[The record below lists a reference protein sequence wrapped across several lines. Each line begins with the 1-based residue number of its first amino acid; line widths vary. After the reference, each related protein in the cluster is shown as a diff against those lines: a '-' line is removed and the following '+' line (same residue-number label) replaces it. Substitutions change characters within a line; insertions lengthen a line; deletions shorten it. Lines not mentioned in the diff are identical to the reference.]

1 MPTTRQYTFDID
13 TKRYLNRVNTYRSL
27 SGIPAIANSDAVA
40 IDNFII
46 GLKDLGVWYN
56 AVAWLMRSKY
66 NVGAGTNVLSFGGT
80 SSNYDG
86 NMTTGA
92 SWGLSGINFDP
103 LVGTAAVNYPT
114 SIIEIIRNDHSCVS
128 VVNKHGQDNFTI
140 FEVRTGSATGYYSA
154 FSTNDNTV
162 SQLFIPGTTRN
173 STVYYISN
181 RGGTIPTGFT
191 FVGGNIT
198 LNSQSNYK
206 NGSLIVTDSNLNI
219 RNPSGSITSCRSG
232 NGNIRVGT
240 GIIPFVVIFNT
251 PLSTSQHNS
260 LYTLAKATIAKDLNI
275 P

>member
-1 MPTTRQYTFDID
+1 MPTTRQYTLDID

-27 SGIPAIANSDAVA
+27 SGIPAIADSDAVA

-114 SIIEIIRNDHSCVS
+114 SIIEIIRNDHSCIS
-128 VVNKHGQDNFTI
+128 VINKHGQDNACI
-140 FEVRTGSATGYYSA
+140 FEVRTGSATGYYSV

-162 SQLFIPGTTRN
+162 SQLFIPGFTRN
-173 STVYYISN
+173 SVVYFSSN
-181 RGGTIPTGFT
+181 RGGTVPTGFT
-191 FVGGNIT
+191 SVGGTVT
-198 LNSQSNYK
+198 LTSQSGYK
-206 NGSLIVTDSNLNI
+206 NGTLIATESNLNI
-219 RNPSGSITSCRSG
+219 RNATGTPTQTRTG
-232 NGNIRVGT
+232 NGNIRVGILT
-240 GIIPFVVIFNT
+240 IPFVVIFNT

>member
-1 MPTTRQYTFDID
+1 MPTTRKYTFDVD
-13 TKRYLNRVNTYRSL
+13 TKRYLNRVNTYRQL
-27 SGIPAIANSDAVA
+27 NGLGKIANVDAVD

-128 VVNKHGQDNFTI
+128 VVNKHGQDNACI
-140 FEVRTGSATGYYSA
+140 FEVRTSTATGYYSV
-154 FSTNDNTV
+154 FSSNDNTV
-162 SQLFIPGTTRN
+162 SQLFIPGFTRN
-173 STVYYISN
+173 SVVYFSSN
-181 RGGTIPTGFT
+181 RGGTVPTGFT
-191 FVGGNIT
+191 SVGGTVT
-198 LNSQSNYK
+198 LTSQSGYK
-206 NGSLIVTDSNLNI
+206 NGTLIATESNLNI
-219 RNPSGSITSCRSG
+219 RNATGTPTQTRTG
-232 NGNIRVGT
+232 NGNIRVGILT
-240 GIIPFVVIFNT
+240 IPFVVIFNT